1 MARRSRTR
9 PPTGTS
15 CPTCGWST
23 RRAGRLWPSRCSRRR
38 RGRSSRKRTLH
49 LLPLLLGYFYFLK
62 KHEQVRGA
70 GCWSRGRR
78 APTPP
83 ALALAPAFGAGAVAR
98 FARADWNRRRFVI
111 VGLLAALSVKE
122 ADDDEP
128 DDCVSPR
135 EAYCVSSRLRAARFG
150 ARASD
155 YRFGTS

>member
-23 RRAGRLWPSRCSRRR
+23 RRAGRSWPSRCSRRR

-49 LLPLLLGYFYFLK
+49 LLPAPAPARVLLLSK
-62 KHEQVRGA
+62 KT
-70 GCWSRGRR
+70 R
-78 APTPP
+78 A
-83 ALALAPAFGAGAVAR
+83 GAGARSRVLEQGQARANASGVGTGACIWVGVAR
-98 FARADWNRRRFVI
+98 CARADWNRRRFVI

-128 DDCVSPR
+128 DDYVSPR
-135 EAYCVSSRLRAARFG
+135 EADCVSSRLRAA
-150 ARASD
+150 
-155 YRFGTS
+155 